1 MESVILGLTE
11 GEIKTRTVAT
21 VAIIKPLSAEK
32 IRELAKLRAIQVG
45 HGAEIHTVA

>member
-11 GEIKTRTVAT
+11 GEIKTRT